1 MPLPGRGTLVRWRKS
16 SYSGYNGNC
25 VEVAWRKSSHSN
37 GHSTCT
43 EVAVVPTSGGQD
55 GCAYVVAV
63 RDSKDPAGPVLTFS
77 PSEWLEFASRLKAAA

>member
-1 MPLPGRGTLVRWRKS
+1 MSTGLRWRKS
-16 SYSGYNGNC
+16 SYSASGN
-25 VEVAWRKSSHSN
+25 
-37 GHSTCT
+37 CT
-43 EVAVVPTSGGQD
+43 EVAVVPGGQD